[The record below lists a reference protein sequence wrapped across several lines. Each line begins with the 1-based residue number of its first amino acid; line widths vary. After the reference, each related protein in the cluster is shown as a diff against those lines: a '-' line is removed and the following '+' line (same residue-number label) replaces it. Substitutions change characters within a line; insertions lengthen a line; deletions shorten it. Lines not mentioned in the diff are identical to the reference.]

1 MGKGYAKLESV
12 FKNILF
18 IFFIILI
25 SGYILF
31 PKSFSKL
38 GIDFGFFTFYI
49 TEIFIFLSLILI
61 IALVIINKSKV
72 EKIYFFYPFL
82 FFFLM
87 FVLALS
93 IGFYNYRDIVYVL
106 RQSALFYYSLFY
118 FIVFY
123 LFSEMKKINYFIITI
138 LVCSNLL
145 IIVFIARYI
154 GLTTKLFG
162 NLAQHMLG
170 GGYYFPIAI
179 LLILEI
185 SLIDVV
191 RNRFLKV
198 LIFLDIFAL
207 IILSIFEDVRGNW
220 LAIAIAIIISFIF
233 SRKKK
238 KFLINILIIVLVL
251 VIIGTIGI
259 LFFSGFLENTMKFG
273 NTINEIKS
281 LKTFFTGDIG
291 DTQSVEEANAN
302 WRTIAWK
309 GYFGEIL
316 KRPII
321 GWGFGR
327 KFLPS
332 ETFDM
337 GWNTG
342 LADNYVPTHNYLLS
356 FLYMS
361 GVIGL
366 LIFCFI
372 IIKFFIV
379 NIKFLKNTGLT
390 NERYI
395 VSAFLS
401 CIVYILVLGLMEVV
415 LEIPYQGVLLWVF
428 FAFNILI
435 IKGFNGKKNE
445 DIAGT

>member
-38 GIDFGFFTFYI
+38 GVDFGFFTFYI

-61 IALVIINKSKV
+61 ITLVIINKSKV

-82 FFFLM
+82 FFFLI
-87 FVLALS
+87 FILALS
-93 IGFYNYRDIVYVL
+93 IGFYNYRDIVYIL

-123 LFSEMKKINYFIITI
+123 LFNGIKKVNYFIITI
-138 LVCSNLL
+138 MVCSNLL
-145 IIVFIARYI
+145 IIIYTVRYI
-154 GLTTKLFG
+154 GLTAKLFG
-162 NLAQHMLG
+162 DLAVHMHE

-198 LIFLDIFAL
+198 LVFLDVLIL

-220 LAIAIAIIISFIF
+220 LAITIAIIFSFIF
-233 SRKKK
+233 SREKK
-238 KFLINILIIVLVL
+238 KFLIYIL
-251 VIIGTIGI
+251 VIILILAFMAMVSILLFPDFLKDTIY
-259 LFFSGFLENTMKFG
+259 
-273 NTINEIKS
+273 EIKS
-281 LKTFFTGDIG
+281 LKSFFTGNTD
-291 DTQSVEEANAN
+291 DTQSVEQANIN
-302 WRTIAWK
+302 WRTLTWK
-309 GYFGEIL
+309 AYFKEIL

-321 GWGFGR
+321 GWGFGK
-327 KFLPS
+327 KFLSS

-342 LADNYVPTHNYLLS
+342 LSDNYVLTHNYLLS
-356 FLYMS
+356 FLYMN

-372 IIKFFIV
+372 IVKFFAV
-379 NIKFLKNTGLT
+379 NIKFLRYTGLT
-390 NERYI
+390 RERYI
-395 VSAFLS
+395 ISAFLN

-415 LEIPYQGVLLWVF
+415 LEVPYQGVFFWVF
-428 FAFNILI
+428 FAFNVLI
-435 IKGFNGKKNE
+435 IKEFNGKKNE
-445 DIAGT
+445 NIVST